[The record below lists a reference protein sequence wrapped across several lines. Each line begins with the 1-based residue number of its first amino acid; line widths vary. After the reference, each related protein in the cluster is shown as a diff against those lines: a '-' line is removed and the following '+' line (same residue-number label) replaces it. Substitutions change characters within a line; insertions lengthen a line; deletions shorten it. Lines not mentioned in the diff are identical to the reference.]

1 MLLAQPV
8 LPFNSVLNFCLTLNT
23 SHKVYRW
30 CMESLETEILAL
42 LRRFDILNEEHRDE
56 LCVDKTKYQ
65 SKIEDMKTVDS
76 KFLNFSSQ
84 EE

>member
-1 MLLAQPV
+1 
-8 LPFNSVLNFCLTLNT
+8 
-23 SHKVYRW
+23 
-30 CMESLETEILAL
+30 MESLETEILAL

-84 EE
+84 EEQ